1 VHVFCHYIVLDI
13 HDKYAFMA
21 RELKTKTYEG
31 GMIMTM
37 EPGLYFSPVLLD
49 SKPRRAVNLS
59 ELEWNEFASAIQIKF
74 KKYVNMGVRIEDDVL
89 VTEKGNSVL
98 SVPVPKEIEA
108 IEDLMNKR

>member
-1 VHVFCHYIVLDI
+1 MHVFCHYIVLDI

-89 VTEKGNSVL
+89 VTEKGN
-98 SVPVPKEIEA
+98 E
-108 IEDLMNKR
+108 RY